1 MSNLNKKL
9 LAEAFDA
16 FVNDGDTAKA
26 TRLFQRHWDL
36 VAKNQFTLL
45 KSF

>member
-16 FVNDGDTAKA
+16 YVNEGDIAKA

-36 VAKNQFTLL
+36 SAKNL
-45 KSF
+45 K